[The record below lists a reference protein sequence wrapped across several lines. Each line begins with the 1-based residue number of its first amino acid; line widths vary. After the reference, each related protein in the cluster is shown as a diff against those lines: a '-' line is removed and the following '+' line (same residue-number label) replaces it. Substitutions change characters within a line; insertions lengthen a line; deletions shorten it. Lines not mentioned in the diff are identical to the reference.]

1 MKRSGV
7 LSLLLVLGLVA
18 TSLPLSEPLA
28 YWTNHAEASRSRKK
42 SVRRKRSRAW
52 WRRRRAWL
60 RRQRARREARRR
72 QESGQLLRRSHGS
85 ALVPKPVSPAHII
98 AAPKPQPLLPVPSS
112 WSMAGAGAQGEMK
125 FNVMANNRIAGTTA
139 WARVTGVQPSAL
151 SVISPRTKLLGGVST
166 SSLRRTVIDRMIV
179 EGGWVINDVERQL
192 GGRHV
197 FIVFAQSN
205 DANGARLTRA
215 FYFTELDGQ
224 LYSLATTAPV
234 EFAAQLAAQSE
245 QFVAAL
251 NERHGNSAQAAQTK

>member
-1 MKRSGV
+1 M
-7 LSLLLVLGLVA
+7 LGLVA

-28 YWTNHAEASRSRKK
+28 YWTNHAEAGRSRKK

-72 QESGQLLRRSHGS
+72 RQESGQLLRRSHGS
-85 ALVPKPVSPAHII
+85 ALVPKPVSPARTI

-125 FNVMANNRIAGTTA
+125 FHVMANNRIAGTTA

-151 SVISPRTKLLGGVST
+151 SVIGPRTKMLGGVPT

-179 EGGWVINDVERQL
+179 EGGWVINDMERQL

-197 FIVFAQSN
+197 FIVLAQSN

-215 FYFTELDGQ
+215 FYFTELGSQ
-224 LYSLATTAPV
+224 LYSLATTAPI
-234 EFAAQLAAQSE
+234 EFADQLASQSE
-245 QFVAAL
+245 HFVATL